1 MKYIIEDSSFLISLF
16 GEEDNFHSQAV
27 ALSGLISNTSENVR
41 IVIPS
46 TVYYETMFVLLKKG
60 ADYAEIKKSLNYLML
75 DDKIINL
82 PVTETSILKLARY
95 SQKLLQE
102 KENKTKVR
110 SNDLLITSIACDYQ
124 NSCLITSDAGIK
136 EYQPV
141 YKNIFLFNTLQ
152 GAQEIRD
159 FLVSSNIF

>member
-1 MKYIIEDSSFLISLF
+1 MKYIIEDSSYLISLF
-16 GEEDNFHSQAV
+16 AEEENFYPQAV
-27 ALSGLISNTSENVR
+27 SISRLISNTSEDVR
-41 IVIPS
+41 VIIPS

-60 ADYAEIKKSLNYLML
+60 IDYTKIKKSLNYLML

-82 PVTETSILKLARY
+82 PVTETSILKLAKH
-95 SQKLLQE
+95 SQNLMSE
-102 KENKTKVR
+102 KENKTKIR

-136 EYQPV
+136 EYKPV
-141 YKNIFLFNTLQ
+141 YKNIFLFNTVQ
-152 GAQEIRD
+152 GAQEIKD